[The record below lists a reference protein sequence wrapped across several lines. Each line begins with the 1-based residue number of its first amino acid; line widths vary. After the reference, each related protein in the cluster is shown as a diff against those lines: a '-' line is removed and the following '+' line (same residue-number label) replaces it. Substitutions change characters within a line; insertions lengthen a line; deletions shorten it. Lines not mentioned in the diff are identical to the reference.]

1 MKKNKKI
8 IIYLILIIFAIL
20 FGGLVLYR
28 VMQDEDKLTVT
39 EKQYIT
45 SSSKNLINVN
55 VENDVNIFGNNG
67 KGVFYDFLAYVSEE
81 YDMSFNLISSNKGDE
96 VEGVYLTKDNKL
108 PTHNKVLYTD
118 HYVLVSKNEDYYI
131 SPSDI
136 TQEVGVLSEDNTF
149 LSSNLSSNNIKFK
162 SYDKKSELLDSFKK
176 DEIKSIIVPRIEYL
190 DVILSNNYYINYH
203 FSNIK
208 DYYFIRY
215 TKTEDEVLASV
226 LFKSLN
232 KWGEESL
239 NSAINTNSF
248 SLFTSSLSLTEKDVS
263 ALNSKKYIYGFVEN
277 SPYDVKSGKTYGG
290 ITYLLLKDFEE
301 LSGLEIDYKN
311 YSRLN
316 KLETAIK
323 RKEVDLYTDYYTTE
337 STYSFIPSNLNIDV
351 SIVMNDGD
359 KRVYTTLKGLK
370 GETVYAKKDTA
381 LCNYLKNLGINV
393 KTYKKDRQ
401 IKKLLKNNEIIAIDK
416 YAYASYIK
424 GKKINASER
433 FYEPTNMIYNL
444 KSNANDNFNK
454 LLSRYVNYVS
464 KDEILY
470 RGISDA
476 QRASKAGFLISTVT
490 KYAIALITLILLF
503 AFLTYR
509 YSKKV
514 HIKKKIKK
522 ADKIKYV
529 DILTSLK
536 NRNFLHENMPIW
548 NRNTIYPQAVI
559 LANLNG
565 VQALNDA
572 YGYEAGDK
580 QIKAAANVLI
590 KTQLDNS
597 EIMRTDGNEFT
608 IYLVG
613 YSEKRILSY
622 IKKLN
627 KEFKNLPYDKGV
639 AIGFSIIESDLKL
652 VDDAINEAT
661 DRMKANKEL
670 MQGDTDEEKI

>member
-1 MKKNKKI
+1 MN
-8 IIYLILIIFAIL
+8 
-20 FGGLVLYR
+20 G
-28 VMQDEDKLTVT
+28 
-39 EKQYIT
+39 IT
-45 SSSKNLINVN
+45 L
-55 VENDVNIFGNNG
+55 
-67 KGVFYDFLAYVSEE
+67 KG
-81 YDMSFNLISSNKGDE
+81 
-96 VEGVYLTKDNKL
+96 
-108 PTHNKVLYTD
+108 
-118 HYVLVSKNEDYYI
+118 
-131 SPSDI
+131 
-136 TQEVGVLSEDNTF
+136 
-149 LSSNLSSNNIKFK
+149 
-162 SYDKKSELLDSFKK
+162 YDKKSELLDALKK

-190 DVILSNNYYINYH
+190 DVILSNNYFINYH
-203 FSNIK
+203 FNDVK
-208 DYYFIRY
+208 DYYFVKY
-215 TKTEDEVLASV
+215 TKTEDEVLASI
-226 LFKSLN
+226 LYKSLN
-232 KWGEESL
+232 RWGEDDL
-239 NSAINTNSF
+239 NTSINKNSF
-248 SLFTSSLSLTEKDVS
+248 NLFTNALSLSEKDIT
-263 ALNSKKYIYGFVEN
+263 ALNSKSYIYGFVQN
-277 SPYDVKSGKTYGG
+277 NPYDVKTGKSFGG
-290 ITYLLLKDFEE
+290 ITKLLLSDFEE
-301 LSGLEIDYKN
+301 LSGLEINYKYFN
-311 YSRLN
+311 RLN

-323 RKEVDLYTDYYTTE
+323 RKEVDLYTDYYNTE
-337 STYSFIPSNLNIDV
+337 STYSFIPTNLNIDISV
-351 SIVMNDGD
+351 VMNDND
-359 KRVYTTLKGLK
+359 SRVFTSLKGLK
-370 GETVYAKKDTA
+370 GQTVFVKKDTA
-381 LCNYLKNLGINV
+381 MYEYLRNLGINV
-393 KTYKKDRQ
+393 KTYKKDRE
-401 IKKLLKNNEIIAIDK
+401 IKKLLRNNEIIAIDK
-416 YAYASYIK
+416 YTYASYIK
-424 GKKINASER
+424 DKKISASER
-433 FYEPTNMIYNL
+433 FYEKTNMIYNL
-444 KSNANDNFNK
+444 KSNANVNFNK
-454 LLSRYVNYVS
+454 LLSSYANYVS

-470 RGISDA
+470 NGISDA
-476 QRASKAGFLISTVT
+476 EKASKAGFLISTVT
-490 KYAIALITLILLF
+490 KYAALLIALILIVSF
-503 AFLTYR
+503 FVYR

-670 MQGDTDEEKI
+670 MQGDTNEEKI